1 MVSLMS
7 YSFMGLYLPM
17 NFPSVYVVERWGLR
31 VGTVVG
37 ISITTFGLWL
47 RCLVNVNFYTLLM
60 GQITMA
66 IGQPFLYNAPAL
78 VTSNW
83 FPQKERSIATMVGV
97 TMNLFGVFVG
107 FLLPM
112 IFIEDYE
119 EGDHLSKQ

>member
-1 MVSLMS
+1 
-7 YSFMGLYLPM
+7 
-17 NFPSVYVVERWGLR
+17 
-31 VGTVVG
+31 
-37 ISITTFGLWL
+37 
-47 RCLVNVNFYTLLM
+47 
-60 GQITMA
+60 MA